1 MKWGDL
7 SFLWNECSKICN
19 SVFEQ
24 NKNSE
29 DFFEYTG
36 NTFLFLNHHKYF
48 DSYMNRYKPNRNQFK
63 LKCFKP
69 KVFILKPILEK
80 CALKCV
86 FWILVCSNTELQILE
101 QAFHKKDKS
110 PHFKNLTSVGV
121 FRYLLIFIKYS

>member
-1 MKWGDL
+1 M
-7 SFLWNECSKICN
+7 NICN

-48 DSYMNRYKPNRNQFK
+48 NSYMNRDNPNRNQFK
-63 LKCFKP
+63 LKCFVP

-86 FWILVCSNTELQILE
+86 FCILVCSNTELKI
-101 QAFHKKDKS
+101 
-110 PHFKNLTSVGV
+110 
-121 FRYLLIFIKYS
+121 